1 MTTAGPAVSARGLS
15 KVFSNGTVAFQNVD
29 LEIPEGSFFLL
40 IGPSGCGK
48 STFLSLVGDLGG
60 SFDGQLSVY
69 GKSPSQVR
77 QERGYGIVF
86 QSATLLAW
94 RSAQQNVSLP
104 LEVMKTPRQER
115 ERLVTEAL
123 ELVGLSDF
131 RGHYPWQLSGGMQQR
146 VAITRALVYQPRLLL
161 MDEPFGALDEITR
174 ERLNFEILRI
184 WQEVQN
190 TVIFITHSVP
200 EAVFLST
207 HIAVME
213 GQPGRIKEVIEN
225 DLGYPRDASM
235 REDDRY
241 FQLLRRVRVSLGSGE
256 GGSIT
261 E

>member
-1 MTTAGPAVSARGLS
+1 MTTADSAVKAQELS
-15 KVFSNGTVAFQNVD
+15 KVFPNGTVALRDVN

-60 SFDGQLSVY
+60 GFDGQLTVY
-69 GKSPSQVR
+69 GKSPTQVR

-86 QSATLLAW
+86 QSATLLNW

-104 LEVMKTPRQER
+104 LEVMKTPREER

-131 RGHYPWQLSGGMQQR
+131 RRHYPWQLSGGMQQR

-174 ERLNFEILRI
+174 ERLNLEILRI
-184 WQEVQN
+184 WQEVHN

-207 HIAVME
+207 HIGVMT
-213 GQPGRIKEVIEN
+213 GQPGKIKEVIGN
-225 DLGYPRDASM
+225 DLAHPREASV

-241 FQLLRRVRVSLGSGE
+241 FQLVKRVRASLGSGID
-256 GGSIT
+256 GT
-261 E
+261 MDV